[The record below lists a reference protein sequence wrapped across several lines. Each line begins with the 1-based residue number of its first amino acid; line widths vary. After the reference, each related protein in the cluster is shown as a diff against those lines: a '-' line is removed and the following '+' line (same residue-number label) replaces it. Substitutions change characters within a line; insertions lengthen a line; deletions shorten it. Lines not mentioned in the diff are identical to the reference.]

1 MSADQTACDIIGEGR
16 TVLTRLS
23 VAGPVCGAALLTA
36 LVIASGTWAEES
48 LREFAEPGLRDFSAT
63 AVVVQK
69 NEDELRKIDPS
80 FAQGYRFRESLIQ
93 YKEPLKLRV
102 DSKAGW
108 LAVRY
113 VINGKRKSTQVPGLH
128 LFKVK
133 DIAGH
138 PGEEQ
143 GMLESGIV
151 TPGFL
156 ADSIASRF
164 VGHQS
169 LDGRRVPVFEFWPTD
184 ESHSRHHFLWMDPEK
199 RLVLRHDV
207 ENRSGGLKVRY
218 MFKQPTQVAG
228 VWVPTRIEV
237 YNAEGRLAAVTHC
250 THIRVNTGLSESLFR
265 I

>member
-1 MSADQTACDIIGEGR
+1 MMFGRPLALGRVLGAVSVSCLIITGMAR
-16 TVLTRLS
+16 
-23 VAGPVCGAALLTA
+23 
-36 LVIASGTWAEES
+36 AEE
-48 LREFAEPGLRDFSAT
+48 ALRDFTQPDLRDFTASA
-63 AVVVQK
+63 VIVQK
-69 NEDELRKIDPS
+69 NDAVLHKIGRS
-80 FAQGYRFRESLIQ
+80 FAQGYRVRESLIRF
-93 YKEPLKLRV
+93 KEPLKLRV
-102 DSKAGW
+102 DAKAGF
-108 LAVRY
+108 LSVRY

-237 YNAEGRLAAVTHC
+237 YNAEGRLAAVTQYKLVK
-250 THIRVNTGLSESLFR
+250 VNTGLSEALFR